1 MRLKACSGIA
11 VVAGLSLGLGGR
23 SAQAETYTLSVTGD
37 PGASVAGACTLL
49 TGSAER
55 LIELAGPVPL
65 ERRFT
70 GEGLSCRLEAEGR
83 VLVEIEGGGSR
94 SRSATTGGTINV
106 TLR

>member
-1 MRLKACSGIA
+1 MRLKACSG
-11 VVAGLSLGLGGR
+11 VALAATLSLALGGR

-49 TGSAER
+49 TESAEER
-55 LIELAGPVPL
+55 IALAGPVPL

-70 GEGLSCRLEAEGR
+70 AEGLSCRLEAEGR
-83 VLVEIEGGGSR
+83 VVVEIAGPGSR

>member
-1 MRLKACSGIA
+1 LRLKACSGLA
-11 VVAGLSLGLGGR
+11 VVAGVILGLGVR
-23 SAQAETYTLSVTGD
+23 AAQAETYTLSVTGD

-49 TGSAER
+49 TGSAE
-55 LIELAGPVPL
+55 EHVDLAGPVPL

-70 GEGLSCRLEAEGR
+70 AEGLSCRLQAEGR
-83 VLVEIEGGGSR
+83 VAVEIAGAGSR

>member
-1 MRLKACSGIA
+1 M
-11 VVAGLSLGLGGR
+11 
-23 SAQAETYTLSVTGD
+23 
-37 PGASVAGACTLL
+37 
-49 TGSAER
+49 
-55 LIELAGPVPL
+55 PL

-83 VLVEIEGGGSR
+83 VVVEIAGPGSR